1 MSSIIDQ
8 MIDEELKIRQHPNKD
23 MIISAIGD
31 PNFLVT
37 FSDVN
42 KVGINPKTKFN
53 TPAGIYGWHFTQNT
67 IDGAKKNKLFA
78 SGRDYGH
85 LMKIRDGAKVLWL
98 GDDGKT
104 GAVPSREEVNSA
116 IAKKYPAFIK
126 DTFPVYEMPDT
137 SKPMGSGAPPIIM
150 MAHEKDSDRVS
161 FVSPQKWLEDPKHV
175 ETLSKVSQR
184 EYGGS
189 TESEKL
195 YDYVQ
200 AAAKALENAT
210 DKKITIISNGILR
223 ALGYD
228 AVIDAD
234 GRGIIH
240 KAEKEQ
246 GFFTHRGALD
256 HVATI
261 LNRKYVFRESTLYKL
276 LREPGVPMDKKAA
289 ALKNL
294 LGTGPKIAPGGDPQF
309 DPEFDRS
316 DIFDTLDYI
325 TADTSVPF
333 TPEMIKDMLAWT
345 KENYDVS
352 PLLGE
357 RILQK
362 LHRHPGMTT
371 EMLEAALK
379 KEQKPEV
386 YVGILRNPN
395 APEKFLMGVY
405 FDNIVLPVE
414 DPQISVLEN
423 PNVPQGL
430 LNTEADRYSKSSTI
444 GKKGRWG
451 NGQTSKA
458 ERARKVLEN
467 PGVSEEAFN
476 KIVREEDGSLDMNKS
491 LTSAAL
497 RAKNVPMSYY
507 NDLFELMRS
516 KELTE
521 SQADELLF
529 DVFLSKYTPE
539 EVVLEAFENYEEWA
553 GASNWRVSAKPLL
566 KFALQGRYPRKPSQ
580 KFLQAMK
587 DIWDE
592 TRDEKKFLSSG
603 SSEERTRELFKKFGV
618 KISEGVDLRS
628 LINQT
633 INETISQERI
643 RQVNEKLY
651 EEYAECLG
659 EDMRT
664 TFWDLPEE
672 GKNFVIEDWIGQ
684 GKPGQSLAEQLFGSR
699 AELEQPFQQLNEISS
714 EVYDAVVDAAEDL
727 STEEM
732 RPLFGNN
739 ERVIIP
745 MASEENEQVKE
756 FYEQIVEPLAAKGI
770 KVDLKNGVATKEIE
784 TQRGKQERKTKL
796 GKTIGRELSA
806 QAQTWWNKFQA
817 DFLGNPD
824 VLEAQDAIVITQHP
838 VDVARMSDF
847 SEADIESCHSQG
859 SDYFR
864 CALADAKRAGAIAY
878 LINGEDVPY
887 AQEHINDNELFA
899 DSERDV
905 DGIIPKARVRL
916 RRFDNVDLASEGAP
930 LALLAPE
937 TRVYGTKV
945 PGFLSTVSAWAR
957 KVQKGHP
964 VFDEKLDLRKFVLRG
979 GSYMD
984 STSKSMFN
992 TLLGKDEYTQ
1002 EDYGTRT
1009 AQEEDDVAYDD
1020 GQRQMMLDSAADA
1033 MEGARYYLDDE
1044 NVDYDFGVDWDDWN
1058 ESVEVR
1064 YSIKVQFDYPVYK
1077 FIGSPNVGSKEDY
1090 SEEEMISA
1098 LRRQAAMGAI
1108 RDIAENTYDNSD
1120 NYDQYMDYTWSAS
1133 IKDRGNRFS
1142 PGKSRLVVEVV
1153 AYIEGVTHDPENF
1166 ESEVASNVKSYFV
1179 DYWEDID
1186 KEIENALKE
1195 DGWMVQ
1201 QPYDR
1206 IKVDPE
1212 DVQKLGPESFDLFK
1226 IVKDTDRGIKASMIN
1241 TLKGYPDA
1249 GTRTEYSTIS
1259 DEYIDIRYAEGPKL
1273 VEIIK
1278 ETGEKFTMEGGI
1290 LMFPPERRNNVLKA
1304 IKKDIMDA
1312 ARAAASQPSL
1322 PLDLP
1327 DGENKDVERFLP
1339 AVDEV
1344 QVGLKQAYKPGQPY
1358 RRKGE
1363 PEYGAQGGIIFTFKP
1378 SDTQEQIDTNLKF
1391 VKYLDDNPGPIHAAI
1406 QKEWDEVV
1414 DNFNEEMPMKKEEPK
1429 QEEEPAGEP
1438 SHMDAYKESVSYL
1451 RNLIKETLTEAKFE
1465 NETTKIAREIM
1476 SRVTAHLDHY
1486 GEPRVPHRYMANE
1499 NDLQGFGYGG
1509 YGQPKVPETLKAEG
1523 VNAIV
1528 VKLGVEPSTAFA
1540 EGSKFASTGQARM
1553 RDDEDG
1559 RDRMIIIDVA
1569 LSDAFTQKDLS
1580 LLNARVKNTIAH
1592 ELTHGGQGE
1601 DILTISGNAQKEAFR
1616 LGMKTIEGI
1625 RSYYLDPAEVE
1636 AFARG
1641 IYKQA
1646 KMTKT
1651 PFHEMVSAEIERSL
1665 NFYTHP
1671 KELARVEF
1679 SEEEVRSFFEEDY
1692 RQALLA
1698 YAKANL
1704 PAAVI
1709 EGLIRESMEDEDY
1722 DGVDSIDY
1730 KGEHSAP
1737 MAEDGAP
1744 LWNITANGV
1753 YPDDVY
1759 GPNGMSW
1766 YGTGDRFLDSEAY
1779 SILRKAHGRR
1789 DKQLTV
1795 YRAVPKGVKGINRG
1809 DWVTTVRQYAKD
1821 HGESALN
1828 GEYSIIKKSVTAR
1841 DIFTDG
1847 NSWLEWGY
1855 DPQPRIPYSEREDW
1869 ERYPGKKK

>member
-8 MIDEELKIRQHPNKD
+8 MIDEELRIRQHPNKD

-85 LMKIRDGAKVLWL
+85 LMKIKDGAKVLWL

-137 SKPMGSGAPPIIM
+137 SKPMGSGAPPIVL

-161 FVSPQKWLEDPKHV
+161 FRTPQEWLEDPKHV

-195 YDYVQ
+195 YDYIQ

-256 HVATI
+256 HVATM
-261 LNRKYVFRESTLYKL
+261 LNKKYMFRDTTLYKL
-276 LREPGVPMDKKAA
+276 LREPGVPIDKKAA
-289 ALKNL
+289 ALKSL
-294 LGTGPKIAPGGDPQF
+294 LGSDAPVAPGEDPQF
-309 DPEFDRS
+309 APSFDSR

-325 TADTSVPF
+325 TADTSNPL
-333 TPEMIKDMLAWT
+333 TPEMIKDMLVWVE
-345 KENYDVS
+345 ENMDES
-352 PLLGE
+352 PLLGVN
-357 RILQK
+357 IKNK
-362 LHRHPGMTT
+362 LYAHPGMTT
-371 EMLEAALK
+371 EMIQAALK
-379 KEQKPEV
+379 KEQSPDI
-386 YVGILRNPN
+386 YGAILTNPN
-395 APEKFLMGVY
+395 APAELLRGVY
-405 FDNIVLPVE
+405 LGDIVVPVDDE
-414 DPQISVLEN
+414 KIVVLNSPKVPVDILDYEASQYAGSKKESEKLGRYGRGRTSKGIRANSVLDN
-423 PNVPQGL
+423 PQV
-430 LNTEADRYSKSSTI
+430 TEEI
-444 GKKGRWG
+444 
-451 NGQTSKA
+451 
-458 ERARKVLEN
+458 
-467 PGVSEEAFN
+467 FN
-476 KIVREEDGSLDMNKS
+476 KIARDENGELDMNPY
-491 LTSAAL
+491 LIQAAL
-497 RAKNVPMSYY
+497 NAKKVPMSYY
-507 NDLFELMRS
+507 RDVLDKMYSGEIKDFSADDMLFSVIRS
-516 KELTE
+516 TH
-521 SQADELLF
+521 
-529 DVFLSKYTPE
+529 TPE
-539 EVVLEAFENYEEWA
+539 DVVIEVMQNYEELA
-553 GASNWRVSAKPLL
+553 GLSNWRITAQELL
-566 KFALQGRYPRKPSQ
+566 KFAIRARLRKNPSK
-580 KFLQAMK
+580 KFLKAMK
-587 DIWDE
+587 DIYDE
-592 TRDEKKFLSSG
+592 VRNDPEKFVTDKEGRAKIRD
-603 SSEERTRELFKKFGV
+603 LFKGF
-618 KISEGVDLRS
+618 KIKVNENMNLRA
-628 LINQT
+628 LIKQT

-659 EDMRT
+659 EDMRA

-672 GKNFVIEDWIGQ
+672 GKNFVIEDWVGQ

-727 STEEM
+727 SKEEM

-1020 GQRQMMLDSAADA
+1020 GQRQIMLDSAADA
-1033 MEGARYYLDDE
+1033 MESARYYLDDE
-1044 NVDYDFGVDWDDWN
+1044 NVDYTFNVDWDDWN
-1058 ESVEVR
+1058 ESVEVS

-1108 RDIAENTYDNSD
+1108 RDIAENTYEDSD
-1120 NYDQYMDYTWSAS
+1120 NYDQYTEYSWSAS

-1153 AYIEGVTHDPENF
+1153 AYINDVTHDPENF

-1344 QVGLKQAYKPGQPY
+1344 KVGLRQVSKPGQPY

-1391 VKYLDDNPGPIHAAI
+1391 VKYLDDNPEPIHAAI

-1429 QEEEPAGEP
+1429 QKEEPAAEP
-1438 SHMDAYKESVSYL
+1438 SHMDAYKESISYL
-1451 RNLIKETLTEAKFE
+1451 RDLIKEE
-1465 NETTKIAREIM
+1465 M
-1476 SRVTAHLDHY
+1476 S
-1486 GEPRVPHRYMANE
+1486 
-1499 NDLQGFGYGG
+1499 
-1509 YGQPKVPETLKAEG
+1509 
-1523 VNAIV
+1523 
-1528 VKLGVEPSTAFA
+1528 
-1540 EGSKFASTGQARM
+1540 
-1553 RDDEDG
+1553 DD
-1559 RDRMIIIDVA
+1559 
-1569 LSDAFTQKDLS
+1569 
-1580 LLNARVKNTIAH
+1580 
-1592 ELTHGGQGE
+1592 
-1601 DILTISGNAQKEAFR
+1601 
-1616 LGMKTIEGI
+1616 
-1625 RSYYLDPAEVE
+1625 
-1636 AFARG
+1636 
-1641 IYKQA
+1641 
-1646 KMTKT
+1646 
-1651 PFHEMVSAEIERSL
+1651 
-1665 NFYTHP
+1665 
-1671 KELARVEF
+1671 
-1679 SEEEVRSFFEEDY
+1679 
-1692 RQALLA
+1692 
-1698 YAKANL
+1698 
-1704 PAAVI
+1704 
-1709 EGLIRESMEDEDY
+1709 DY

-1744 LWNITANGV
+1744 LWNVSANGI

-1779 SILRKAHGRR
+1779 NILRKAHGRR

-1809 DWVTTVRQYAKD
+1809 DWITTVRQYAKD

-1828 GEYSIIKKSVTAR
+1828 GEYDILKKSVTAR

-1855 DPQPRIPYSEREDW
+1855 DPQLRIAYSEREDW

>member
-1 MSSIIDQ
+1 
-8 MIDEELKIRQHPNKD
+8 MIDEELRIRQHPNKD

-85 LMKIRDGAKVLWL
+85 LMKIKDGAKVLWL

-137 SKPMGSGAPPIIM
+137 SKPMGSGAPPIVL

-161 FVSPQKWLEDPKHV
+161 FRTPQEWLEDPKHV

-195 YDYVQ
+195 YDYIQ

-228 AVIDAD
+228 AVIDGD

-256 HVATI
+256 HVATM
-261 LNRKYVFRESTLYKL
+261 LNKKYMFRDTTLYKL
-276 LREPGVPMDKKAA
+276 LREPGVPIDKKAA
-289 ALKNL
+289 ALKSL
-294 LGTGPKIAPGGDPQF
+294 LGSDAPVAPGEDPQF
-309 DPEFDRS
+309 APSFDSR

-325 TADTSVPF
+325 TADTSNPL
-333 TPEMIKDMLAWT
+333 TPEMIKDMLVWVE
-345 KENYDVS
+345 ENMDES
-352 PLLGE
+352 PLLGVN
-357 RILQK
+357 IKNK
-362 LHRHPGMTT
+362 LYAHPGMTT
-371 EMLEAALK
+371 EMIQAALK
-379 KEQKPEV
+379 KEQSPDI
-386 YVGILRNPN
+386 YGAILTNPN
-395 APEKFLMGVY
+395 APAELLRGVY
-405 FDNIVLPVE
+405 LGDIVVPVDDE
-414 DPQISVLEN
+414 KIVVLNSPKVPVDILDYEASQYAGSKKESEKLGRYGRGRTSKGIRANSVLDN
-423 PNVPQGL
+423 PQV
-430 LNTEADRYSKSSTI
+430 TEEI
-444 GKKGRWG
+444 
-451 NGQTSKA
+451 
-458 ERARKVLEN
+458 
-467 PGVSEEAFN
+467 FN
-476 KIVREEDGSLDMNKS
+476 KIAREENGELDMNPY
-491 LTSAAL
+491 LIQAAL
-497 RAKNVPMSYY
+497 NAKKVPMSYY
-507 NDLFELMRS
+507 RDVLDKMYSGEIKDFSADDMLFSVIRS
-516 KELTE
+516 TH
-521 SQADELLF
+521 
-529 DVFLSKYTPE
+529 TPE
-539 EVVLEAFENYEEWA
+539 DVVIEVMQNYEELA
-553 GASNWRVSAKPLL
+553 GLSNWRITAQELL
-566 KFALQGRYPRKPSQ
+566 KFALRARLRKSPSK
-580 KFLQAMK
+580 KFLKAMK
-587 DIWDE
+587 DIYDE
-592 TRDEKKFLSSG
+592 VRNNPEKFVTDKEGRAKIRD
-603 SSEERTRELFKKFGV
+603 LFKGF
-618 KISEGVDLRS
+618 KIKVNENMNLRA
-628 LINQT
+628 LIKQT

-659 EDMRT
+659 EDMRA

-672 GKNFVIEDWIGQ
+672 GKNFVIEDWVGQ

-1020 GQRQMMLDSAADA
+1020 GQRQIMLDSAADA

-1044 NVDYDFGVDWDDWN
+1044 NVDYTFNVEWDDWN
-1058 ESVEVR
+1058 ESVEVS

-1153 AYIEGVTHDPENF
+1153 AYINDVTHDPENF

-1249 GTRTEYSTIS
+1249 GTRTEYSTIN
-1259 DEYIDIRYAEGPKL
+1259 DEYIDIRYPEGPKL

-1278 ETGEKFTMEGGI
+1278 VTGEKFTMEGGI

-1344 QVGLKQAYKPGQPY
+1344 KVGLRQVSKPGQPY

-1429 QEEEPAGEP
+1429 QKEEPAAEP
-1438 SHMDAYKESVSYL
+1438 SHMDAYKESISYL
-1451 RNLIKETLTEAKFE
+1451 RDLIKEE
-1465 NETTKIAREIM
+1465 M
-1476 SRVTAHLDHY
+1476 S
-1486 GEPRVPHRYMANE
+1486 
-1499 NDLQGFGYGG
+1499 
-1509 YGQPKVPETLKAEG
+1509 
-1523 VNAIV
+1523 
-1528 VKLGVEPSTAFA
+1528 
-1540 EGSKFASTGQARM
+1540 
-1553 RDDEDG
+1553 DD
-1559 RDRMIIIDVA
+1559 
-1569 LSDAFTQKDLS
+1569 
-1580 LLNARVKNTIAH
+1580 
-1592 ELTHGGQGE
+1592 
-1601 DILTISGNAQKEAFR
+1601 
-1616 LGMKTIEGI
+1616 
-1625 RSYYLDPAEVE
+1625 
-1636 AFARG
+1636 
-1641 IYKQA
+1641 
-1646 KMTKT
+1646 
-1651 PFHEMVSAEIERSL
+1651 
-1665 NFYTHP
+1665 
-1671 KELARVEF
+1671 
-1679 SEEEVRSFFEEDY
+1679 
-1692 RQALLA
+1692 
-1698 YAKANL
+1698 
-1704 PAAVI
+1704 
-1709 EGLIRESMEDEDY
+1709 DY

-1744 LWNITANGV
+1744 LWNVSANGI

-1779 SILRKAHGRR
+1779 NILRKAHGRR

-1809 DWVTTVRQYAKD
+1809 DWITTVRQYAKD

-1828 GEYSIIKKSVTAR
+1828 GEYDILKKSVTAR

-1855 DPQPRIPYSEREDW
+1855 DPQLRIAYSEREDW

>member
-8 MIDEELKIRQHPNKD
+8 MIDEELRIRQHPNKD

-161 FVSPQKWLEDPKHV
+161 FVSPREWLEDPKHV

-228 AVIDAD
+228 AVIDGD

-261 LNRKYVFRESTLYKL
+261 MNKKYAFRESTLYRL
-276 LREPGVPMDKKAA
+276 LREPGVPIDKKAA

-294 LGTGPKIAPGGDPQF
+294 LGTGPKIAPGADPQF
-309 DPEFDRS
+309 DPEFDRT

-325 TADTSVPF
+325 TADMSVPF

-345 KENYDVS
+345 KENYDDS
-352 PLLGE
+352 PLLSE

-362 LHRHPGMTT
+362 LYRHPGMST

-379 KEQKPEV
+379 EEQKPEV

-405 FDNIVLPVE
+405 FDNIVLPVD

-491 LTSAAL
+491 LTAAAL
-497 RAKNVPMSYY
+497 RAKNVPLSYY

-529 DVFLSKYTPE
+529 NVFLSQYTPE
-539 EVVLEAFENYEEWA
+539 EIVLEAFENYEEWA
-553 GASNWRVSAKPLL
+553 GLSNWRVSAKPLL
-566 KFALQGRYPRKPSQ
+566 KFALQARYPRKPSQ

-587 DIWDE
+587 DIWVE

-618 KISEGVDLRS
+618 KVNENMNLRA
-628 LINQT
+628 LIKQT

-672 GKNFVIEDWIGQ
+672 GKNFVIEDWVGQ

-699 AELEQPFQQLNEISS
+699 AELGQPFQQLNEISS

-727 STEEM
+727 SKEEM

-745 MASEENEQVKE
+745 MASGENEQVKE

-806 QAQTWWNKFQA
+806 QAQQWWNKFQA

-878 LINGEDVPY
+878 LINSEDVPY

-945 PGFLSTVSAWAR
+945 PGFLSTVAAWAR

-1009 AQEEDDVAYDD
+1009 A
-1020 GQRQMMLDSAADA
+1020 S
-1033 MEGARYYLDDE
+1033 
-1044 NVDYDFGVDWDDWN
+1044 
-1058 ESVEVR
+1058 
-1064 YSIKVQFDYPVYK
+1064 
-1077 FIGSPNVGSKEDY
+1077 
-1090 SEEEMISA
+1090 
-1098 LRRQAAMGAI
+1098 RRG
-1108 RDIAENTYDNSD
+1108 
-1120 NYDQYMDYTWSAS
+1120 
-1133 IKDRGNRFS
+1133 
-1142 PGKSRLVVEVV
+1142 
-1153 AYIEGVTHDPENF
+1153 
-1166 ESEVASNVKSYFV
+1166 
-1179 DYWEDID
+1179 
-1186 KEIENALKE
+1186 
-1195 DGWMVQ
+1195 
-1201 QPYDR
+1201 
-1206 IKVDPE
+1206 
-1212 DVQKLGPESFDLFK
+1212 
-1226 IVKDTDRGIKASMIN
+1226 
-1241 TLKGYPDA
+1241 
-1249 GTRTEYSTIS
+1249 
-1259 DEYIDIRYAEGPKL
+1259 
-1273 VEIIK
+1273 
-1278 ETGEKFTMEGGI
+1278 
-1290 LMFPPERRNNVLKA
+1290 
-1304 IKKDIMDA
+1304 
-1312 ARAAASQPSL
+1312 
-1322 PLDLP
+1322 
-1327 DGENKDVERFLP
+1327 
-1339 AVDEV
+1339 
-1344 QVGLKQAYKPGQPY
+1344 
-1358 RRKGE
+1358 
-1363 PEYGAQGGIIFTFKP
+1363 
-1378 SDTQEQIDTNLKF
+1378 
-1391 VKYLDDNPGPIHAAI
+1391 
-1406 QKEWDEVV
+1406 
-1414 DNFNEEMPMKKEEPK
+1414 
-1429 QEEEPAGEP
+1429 
-1438 SHMDAYKESVSYL
+1438 
-1451 RNLIKETLTEAKFE
+1451 
-1465 NETTKIAREIM
+1465 
-1476 SRVTAHLDHY
+1476 
-1486 GEPRVPHRYMANE
+1486 
-1499 NDLQGFGYGG
+1499 
-1509 YGQPKVPETLKAEG
+1509 
-1523 VNAIV
+1523 
-1528 VKLGVEPSTAFA
+1528 
-1540 EGSKFASTGQARM
+1540 
-1553 RDDEDG
+1553 
-1559 RDRMIIIDVA
+1559 
-1569 LSDAFTQKDLS
+1569 
-1580 LLNARVKNTIAH
+1580 
-1592 ELTHGGQGE
+1592 
-1601 DILTISGNAQKEAFR
+1601 
-1616 LGMKTIEGI
+1616 
-1625 RSYYLDPAEVE
+1625 
-1636 AFARG
+1636 
-1641 IYKQA
+1641 
-1646 KMTKT
+1646 
-1651 PFHEMVSAEIERSL
+1651 
-1665 NFYTHP
+1665 
-1671 KELARVEF
+1671 
-1679 SEEEVRSFFEEDY
+1679 
-1692 RQALLA
+1692 
-1698 YAKANL
+1698 
-1704 PAAVI
+1704 
-1709 EGLIRESMEDEDY
+1709 
-1722 DGVDSIDY
+1722 
-1730 KGEHSAP
+1730 
-1737 MAEDGAP
+1737 
-1744 LWNITANGV
+1744 
-1753 YPDDVY
+1753 
-1759 GPNGMSW
+1759 
-1766 YGTGDRFLDSEAY
+1766 
-1779 SILRKAHGRR
+1779 
-1789 DKQLTV
+1789 
-1795 YRAVPKGVKGINRG
+1795 
-1809 DWVTTVRQYAKD
+1809 
-1821 HGESALN
+1821 
-1828 GEYSIIKKSVTAR
+1828 
-1841 DIFTDG
+1841 
-1847 NSWLEWGY
+1847 
-1855 DPQPRIPYSEREDW
+1855 
-1869 ERYPGKKK
+1869 

>member
-8 MIDEELKIRQHPNKD
+8 MIDEELRIRQHPNKD

-85 LMKIRDGAKVLWL
+85 LMKIKDGAKVLWL

-137 SKPMGSGAPPIIM
+137 SKPMGSGAPPIVL

-161 FVSPQKWLEDPKHV
+161 FRTPQEWLEDPKHV

-195 YDYVQ
+195 YDYIQ

-256 HVATI
+256 HVATM
-261 LNRKYVFRESTLYKL
+261 LNKKYMFRDTTLYKL
-276 LREPGVPMDKKAA
+276 LREPGVPIDKKAA
-289 ALKNL
+289 ALKSL
-294 LGTGPKIAPGGDPQF
+294 LGSDAPVAPGEDPQF
-309 DPEFDRS
+309 APSFDSR

-325 TADTSVPF
+325 TADTSNPL
-333 TPEMIKDMLAWT
+333 TPEMIKDMLVWVE
-345 KENYDVS
+345 ENMDES
-352 PLLGE
+352 PLLGVN
-357 RILQK
+357 IKNK
-362 LHRHPGMTT
+362 LYAHPGMTT
-371 EMLEAALK
+371 EMIQAALK
-379 KEQKPEV
+379 KEQSPDI
-386 YVGILRNPN
+386 YGAILTNPN
-395 APEKFLMGVY
+395 APAELLRGVY
-405 FDNIVLPVE
+405 LGDIVVPVDDE
-414 DPQISVLEN
+414 KIVVLNSPKVPVDILDYEASQYAGSKKESEKLGRYGRGRTSKGIRANSVLDN
-423 PNVPQGL
+423 PQV
-430 LNTEADRYSKSSTI
+430 TEEI
-444 GKKGRWG
+444 
-451 NGQTSKA
+451 
-458 ERARKVLEN
+458 
-467 PGVSEEAFN
+467 FN
-476 KIVREEDGSLDMNKS
+476 KIARDENGELDMNPY
-491 LTSAAL
+491 LIQAAL
-497 RAKNVPMSYY
+497 NAKKVPMSYY
-507 NDLFELMRS
+507 RDVLDKMYSGEIKDFSADDMLFNVIRS
-516 KELTE
+516 TH
-521 SQADELLF
+521 
-529 DVFLSKYTPE
+529 TPE
-539 EVVLEAFENYEEWA
+539 DVVIEVMQNYEELA
-553 GASNWRVSAKPLL
+553 GLSNWRITAQELL
-566 KFALQGRYPRKPSQ
+566 KFAIRARLRKNPSK
-580 KFLQAMK
+580 KFLKAMK
-587 DIWDE
+587 DIYDE
-592 TRDEKKFLSSG
+592 VRNDPEKFVTDKEGRAKIRD
-603 SSEERTRELFKKFGV
+603 LFKGF
-618 KISEGVDLRS
+618 KIKVNENMNLRA
-628 LINQT
+628 LIKQT

-659 EDMRT
+659 EDMRA

-672 GKNFVIEDWIGQ
+672 GKNFVIEDWVGQ

-1009 AQEEDDVAYDD
+1009 ADEENDVAYDD

-1044 NVDYDFGVDWDDWN
+1044 NVDYDFNIDWDDWN
-1058 ESVEVR
+1058 ESVEVN

-1108 RDIAENTYDNSD
+1108 RDIAENTYEDSD
-1120 NYDQYMDYTWSAS
+1120 NYDQYTEYSWSAS

-1153 AYIEGVTHDPENF
+1153 AYIQDVTHDPENF

-1179 DYWEDID
+1179 DYWEDTD

-1249 GTRTEYSTIS
+1249 GTRTEYSTIN
-1259 DEYIDIRYAEGPKL
+1259 DEYIDIRYPEGPKL

-1278 ETGEKFTMEGGI
+1278 VTGEKFTMEGGI

-1327 DGENKDVERFLP
+1327 DGENKDIERFLP

-1344 QVGLKQAYKPGQPY
+1344 KVGLRQVSKPGQPY

-1391 VKYLDDNPGPIHAAI
+1391 VKYLDDNPEPIHAAI

-1429 QEEEPAGEP
+1429 QKEEPAAEP
-1438 SHMDAYKESVSYL
+1438 SHMDAYKESISYL
-1451 RNLIKETLTEAKFE
+1451 RDLIKEE
-1465 NETTKIAREIM
+1465 M
-1476 SRVTAHLDHY
+1476 S
-1486 GEPRVPHRYMANE
+1486 
-1499 NDLQGFGYGG
+1499 
-1509 YGQPKVPETLKAEG
+1509 
-1523 VNAIV
+1523 
-1528 VKLGVEPSTAFA
+1528 
-1540 EGSKFASTGQARM
+1540 
-1553 RDDEDG
+1553 DD
-1559 RDRMIIIDVA
+1559 
-1569 LSDAFTQKDLS
+1569 
-1580 LLNARVKNTIAH
+1580 
-1592 ELTHGGQGE
+1592 
-1601 DILTISGNAQKEAFR
+1601 
-1616 LGMKTIEGI
+1616 
-1625 RSYYLDPAEVE
+1625 
-1636 AFARG
+1636 
-1641 IYKQA
+1641 
-1646 KMTKT
+1646 
-1651 PFHEMVSAEIERSL
+1651 
-1665 NFYTHP
+1665 
-1671 KELARVEF
+1671 
-1679 SEEEVRSFFEEDY
+1679 
-1692 RQALLA
+1692 
-1698 YAKANL
+1698 
-1704 PAAVI
+1704 
-1709 EGLIRESMEDEDY
+1709 DY

-1744 LWNITANGV
+1744 LWNVSANGI

-1779 SILRKAHGRR
+1779 NILRKAHGRR

-1809 DWVTTVRQYAKD
+1809 DWITTVRQYAKD

-1828 GEYSIIKKSVTAR
+1828 GEYDILKKSVTAR

-1855 DPQPRIPYSEREDW
+1855 DPQLRIAYSEREDW

>member
-8 MIDEELKIRQHPNKD
+8 MIDEELRIRQHPNKD

-85 LMKIRDGAKVLWL
+85 LMKIKDGAKVLWL

-137 SKPMGSGAPPIIM
+137 SKPMGSGAPPIVL

-161 FVSPQKWLEDPKHV
+161 FRTPQEWLEDPKHV

-195 YDYVQ
+195 YDYIQ

-256 HVATI
+256 HVATM
-261 LNRKYVFRESTLYKL
+261 LNKKYMFRDTTLYKL
-276 LREPGVPMDKKAA
+276 LREPGVPIDKKAA
-289 ALKNL
+289 ALKSL
-294 LGTGPKIAPGGDPQF
+294 LGSDAPVAPGEDPQF
-309 DPEFDRS
+309 APSFDSR

-325 TADTSVPF
+325 TADTSNPL
-333 TPEMIKDMLAWT
+333 TPEMIKDMLVWVE
-345 KENYDVS
+345 ENMDES
-352 PLLGE
+352 PLLGVN
-357 RILQK
+357 IKNK
-362 LHRHPGMTT
+362 LYAHPGMTT
-371 EMLEAALK
+371 EMIQAALK
-379 KEQKPEV
+379 KEQSPDI
-386 YVGILRNPN
+386 YGAILTNPN
-395 APEKFLMGVY
+395 APAELLRGVY
-405 FDNIVLPVE
+405 LGDIVVPVDDE
-414 DPQISVLEN
+414 KIVVLNSPKVPVDILDYEASQYAGSKKESEKLGRYGRGRTSKGIRANSVLDN
-423 PNVPQGL
+423 PQV
-430 LNTEADRYSKSSTI
+430 TEEI
-444 GKKGRWG
+444 
-451 NGQTSKA
+451 
-458 ERARKVLEN
+458 
-467 PGVSEEAFN
+467 FN
-476 KIVREEDGSLDMNKS
+476 KIARDENGELDMNPY
-491 LTSAAL
+491 LIQAAL
-497 RAKNVPMSYY
+497 NAKKVPMSYY
-507 NDLFELMRS
+507 RDVLDKMYSGEIKDFSADDMLFSVIRS
-516 KELTE
+516 TH
-521 SQADELLF
+521 
-529 DVFLSKYTPE
+529 TPE
-539 EVVLEAFENYEEWA
+539 DVVIEVMQNYEELA
-553 GASNWRVSAKPLL
+553 GLSNWRITAQELL
-566 KFALQGRYPRKPSQ
+566 KFAIRARLRKNPSK
-580 KFLQAMK
+580 KFLKAMK
-587 DIWDE
+587 DIYDE
-592 TRDEKKFLSSG
+592 VRNDPEKFVTDKEGRAKIRD
-603 SSEERTRELFKKFGV
+603 LFKGF
-618 KISEGVDLRS
+618 KIKVNENMNLRA
-628 LINQT
+628 LIKQT

-659 EDMRT
+659 EDMRA

-672 GKNFVIEDWIGQ
+672 GKNFVIEDWVGQ

-1020 GQRQMMLDSAADA
+1020 GQRQIMLDSAADA
-1033 MEGARYYLDDE
+1033 MESARYYLDDE
-1044 NVDYDFGVDWDDWN
+1044 NVDYTFNVDWDDWN
-1058 ESVEVR
+1058 ESVEVS
-1064 YSIKVQFDYPVYK
+1064 YSIKVQFDYPVYR

-1108 RDIAENTYDNSD
+1108 RDIAENTYEDSD
-1120 NYDQYMDYTWSAS
+1120 NYDQYTEYSWSAS

-1153 AYIEGVTHDPENF
+1153 AYIQDVTHDPENF

-1206 IKVDPE
+1206 IKIDPE

-1249 GTRTEYSTIS
+1249 GTRTEYSTIN
-1259 DEYIDIRYAEGPKL
+1259 DEYIDIRYPEGPKL

-1278 ETGEKFTMEGGI
+1278 VTGEKFTMEGGI

-1344 QVGLKQAYKPGQPY
+1344 KVGLRQVSKPGQPY

-1391 VKYLDDNPGPIHAAI
+1391 VKYLDDNPEPIHAAI

-1429 QEEEPAGEP
+1429 QKEEPAAEP
-1438 SHMDAYKESVSYL
+1438 SHMDAYKESISYL
-1451 RNLIKETLTEAKFE
+1451 RDLIKEE
-1465 NETTKIAREIM
+1465 M
-1476 SRVTAHLDHY
+1476 S
-1486 GEPRVPHRYMANE
+1486 
-1499 NDLQGFGYGG
+1499 
-1509 YGQPKVPETLKAEG
+1509 
-1523 VNAIV
+1523 
-1528 VKLGVEPSTAFA
+1528 
-1540 EGSKFASTGQARM
+1540 
-1553 RDDEDG
+1553 DD
-1559 RDRMIIIDVA
+1559 
-1569 LSDAFTQKDLS
+1569 
-1580 LLNARVKNTIAH
+1580 
-1592 ELTHGGQGE
+1592 
-1601 DILTISGNAQKEAFR
+1601 
-1616 LGMKTIEGI
+1616 
-1625 RSYYLDPAEVE
+1625 
-1636 AFARG
+1636 
-1641 IYKQA
+1641 
-1646 KMTKT
+1646 
-1651 PFHEMVSAEIERSL
+1651 
-1665 NFYTHP
+1665 
-1671 KELARVEF
+1671 
-1679 SEEEVRSFFEEDY
+1679 
-1692 RQALLA
+1692 
-1698 YAKANL
+1698 
-1704 PAAVI
+1704 
-1709 EGLIRESMEDEDY
+1709 DY

-1744 LWNITANGV
+1744 LWNVSANGI

-1779 SILRKAHGRR
+1779 NILRKAHGRR

-1809 DWVTTVRQYAKD
+1809 DWITTVRQYAKD

-1828 GEYSIIKKSVTAR
+1828 GEYDILKKSVTAR

-1855 DPQPRIPYSEREDW
+1855 DPQLRIAYSEREDW

>member
-8 MIDEELKIRQHPNKD
+8 MIDEELRIRQHPNKD

-85 LMKIRDGAKVLWL
+85 LMKIKDGAKVLWL

-137 SKPMGSGAPPIIM
+137 SKPMGSGAPPIVL

-161 FVSPQKWLEDPKHV
+161 FRTPQEWLEDPKHV

-195 YDYVQ
+195 YDYIQ

-256 HVATI
+256 HVATM
-261 LNRKYVFRESTLYKL
+261 LNKKYMFRDTTLYKL
-276 LREPGVPMDKKAA
+276 LREPGVPIDKKAA
-289 ALKNL
+289 ALKSL
-294 LGTGPKIAPGGDPQF
+294 LGSDAPVAPGEDPQF
-309 DPEFDRS
+309 APSFDSR

-325 TADTSVPF
+325 TADTSNPL
-333 TPEMIKDMLAWT
+333 TPEMIKDMLVWVE
-345 KENYDVS
+345 ENMDES
-352 PLLGE
+352 PLLGVN
-357 RILQK
+357 IKNK
-362 LHRHPGMTT
+362 LYAHPGMTT
-371 EMLEAALK
+371 EMIQAALK
-379 KEQKPEV
+379 KEQSPDI
-386 YVGILRNPN
+386 YGAILTNPN
-395 APEKFLMGVY
+395 APAELLRGVY
-405 FDNIVLPVE
+405 LGDIVVPVDDE
-414 DPQISVLEN
+414 KIVVLNSPKVPVDILDYEASQYAGSKKESEKLGRYGRGRTSKGIRANSVLDN
-423 PNVPQGL
+423 PQV
-430 LNTEADRYSKSSTI
+430 TEEI
-444 GKKGRWG
+444 
-451 NGQTSKA
+451 
-458 ERARKVLEN
+458 
-467 PGVSEEAFN
+467 FN
-476 KIVREEDGSLDMNKS
+476 KIARDENGELDMNPY
-491 LTSAAL
+491 LIQAAL
-497 RAKNVPMSYY
+497 NAKKVPMSYY
-507 NDLFELMRS
+507 RDVLDKMYSGEIKDFSADDMLFSVIRS
-516 KELTE
+516 TH
-521 SQADELLF
+521 
-529 DVFLSKYTPE
+529 TPE
-539 EVVLEAFENYEEWA
+539 DVVIEVMQNYEELA
-553 GASNWRVSAKPLL
+553 GLSNWRITAQELL
-566 KFALQGRYPRKPSQ
+566 KFAIRARLRKNPSK
-580 KFLQAMK
+580 KFLKAMK
-587 DIWDE
+587 DIYDE
-592 TRDEKKFLSSG
+592 VRNDPEKFVTDKEGRAKIRD
-603 SSEERTRELFKKFGV
+603 LFKGF
-618 KISEGVDLRS
+618 KIKVNENMNLRA
-628 LINQT
+628 LIKQT

-659 EDMRT
+659 EDMRA

-672 GKNFVIEDWIGQ
+672 GKNFVIEDWVGQ

-727 STEEM
+727 SKEEM

-1020 GQRQMMLDSAADA
+1020 GQRQIMLDSAADA
-1033 MEGARYYLDDE
+1033 MESARYYLDDE
-1044 NVDYDFGVDWDDWN
+1044 NVDYTFNVDWDDWN
-1058 ESVEVR
+1058 ESVEVS

-1108 RDIAENTYDNSD
+1108 RDIAENTYEDSD
-1120 NYDQYMDYTWSAS
+1120 NYDQYTEYSWSAS

-1153 AYIEGVTHDPENF
+1153 AYIQDVTHDPENF

-1249 GTRTEYSTIS
+1249 GTRTEYSTIN
-1259 DEYIDIRYAEGPKL
+1259 DEYIDIRYPEGPKL

-1278 ETGEKFTMEGGI
+1278 VTGEKFTMEGGI

-1344 QVGLKQAYKPGQPY
+1344 KVGLRQVSKPGQPY

-1391 VKYLDDNPGPIHAAI
+1391 VKYLDDNPEPIHAAI

-1429 QEEEPAGEP
+1429 QKEEPAAEP
-1438 SHMDAYKESVSYL
+1438 SHMDAYKESISYL
-1451 RNLIKETLTEAKFE
+1451 RDLIKEE
-1465 NETTKIAREIM
+1465 M
-1476 SRVTAHLDHY
+1476 S
-1486 GEPRVPHRYMANE
+1486 
-1499 NDLQGFGYGG
+1499 
-1509 YGQPKVPETLKAEG
+1509 
-1523 VNAIV
+1523 
-1528 VKLGVEPSTAFA
+1528 
-1540 EGSKFASTGQARM
+1540 
-1553 RDDEDG
+1553 DD
-1559 RDRMIIIDVA
+1559 
-1569 LSDAFTQKDLS
+1569 
-1580 LLNARVKNTIAH
+1580 
-1592 ELTHGGQGE
+1592 
-1601 DILTISGNAQKEAFR
+1601 
-1616 LGMKTIEGI
+1616 
-1625 RSYYLDPAEVE
+1625 
-1636 AFARG
+1636 
-1641 IYKQA
+1641 
-1646 KMTKT
+1646 
-1651 PFHEMVSAEIERSL
+1651 
-1665 NFYTHP
+1665 
-1671 KELARVEF
+1671 
-1679 SEEEVRSFFEEDY
+1679 
-1692 RQALLA
+1692 
-1698 YAKANL
+1698 
-1704 PAAVI
+1704 
-1709 EGLIRESMEDEDY
+1709 DY

-1744 LWNITANGV
+1744 LWNVSANGI

-1779 SILRKAHGRR
+1779 NILRKAHGRR

-1809 DWVTTVRQYAKD
+1809 DWITTVRQYAKD

-1828 GEYSIIKKSVTAR
+1828 GEYDILKKSVTAR

-1855 DPQPRIPYSEREDW
+1855 DPQLRIAYSEREDW